1 MSLSQTKKAINERKR
16 RINDREKRRHNVFI
30 DDYIATKYKAIYLE
44 CNTFYDQLR
53 GMYPN
58 KLNVT
63 KTYRYR
69 KWKKQIAETAET
81 ITNTEAPDP
90 ESVPDEVEI
99 ESTEAPDPESV
110 PDEVEIESTEA
121 PDPESVP
128 DEVEIESTEAASI
141 LEVATQG
148 LIPPEVLT
156 LDDMDRIVN
165 DIIQEL
171 EHDNEILN
179 LLPAI
184 EETELDELLW

>member
-16 RINDREKRRHNVFI
+16 RTNDREKRRHNVFI
-30 DDYIATKYKAIYLE
+30 EDYIATKYKAIYAE

-81 ITNTEAPDP
+81 ITNTESVPDEVETENTEAADS
-90 ESVPDEVEI
+90 ESVPDEVET
-99 ESTEAPDPESV
+99 ENTEAADSESV
-110 PDEVEIESTEA
+110 PDEVETENTEA
-121 PDPESVP
+121 P
-128 DEVEIESTEAASI
+128 SI
-141 LEVATQG
+141 LEVAAQELFPSEERTF
-148 LIPPEVLT
+148 
-156 LDDMDRIVN
+156 DDMDRIVN

-171 EHDNEILN
+171 ERDNEILN
-179 LLPAI
+179 LLPVI

>member
-121 PDPESVP
+121 
-128 DEVEIESTEAASI
+128 ASI